1 MSTIRYLYGS
11 PTTSYLIC
19 TTPRSGST
27 FLSQALASTGVAGRP
42 EEYFQQLTATG
53 LPRRPVDYL
62 EGLDAEAVPTP
73 RGAPDGDHRVD
84 PMFDPRRFAGFGDYV
99 SWVLG
104 TATTSNGVFGA
115 KIMSAYVD
123 GLATGLREALGD
135 PAPDTT
141 PGLLAA
147 VFPRLRYVF
156 LVREDKVRQAVSLWR
171 AIQTW
176 QWREDAPEA
185 GHVDAA
191 RGDGALRYD
200 FAALDHLRRRLAD
213 EERWWRAYFADAGI
227 EPLTIVYEQFADG
240 HDDVVR
246 AVLRHLEIPFD
257 GTWTLPSPTMRRQS
271 DGLSGDWAAR
281 FAAEASATAEASR

>member
-1 MSTIRYLYGS
+1 MSPIRYLYAS

-42 EEYFQQLTATG
+42 EEYFQQLTATS

-62 EGLDAEAVPTP
+62 EGLTEGPVPTP

-84 PMFDPRRFAGFGDYV
+84 PMFDPRRFADFGDYV

-104 TATTSNGVFGA
+104 TATTGNGVFGA

-123 GLATGLREALGD
+123 GLAAGLREAVGD
-135 PAPDTT
+135 GAPGTT
-141 PGLLAA
+141 PDLLAA
-147 VFPRLRYVF
+147 VFPRLRYIF

-185 GHVDAA
+185 GPGGAQP
-191 RGDGALRYD
+191 GD
-200 FAALDHLRRRLAD
+200 
-213 EERWWRAYFADAGI
+213 
-227 EPLTIVYEQFADG
+227 
-240 HDDVVR
+240 
-246 AVLRHLEIPFD
+246 
-257 GTWTLPSPTMRRQS
+257 
-271 DGLSGDWAAR
+271 
-281 FAAEASATAEASR
+281 

>member
-1 MSTIRYLYGS
+1 MIRYLYGS

-62 EGLDAEAVPTP
+62 EGLDSEAVPTP

-115 KIMSAYVD
+115 KLMSAYVD
-123 GLATGLREALGD
+123 GLAAGLREALGD
-135 PAPDTT
+135 RAPGTT
-141 PGLLAA
+141 PGLLGT

-185 GHVDAA
+185 GPVNAG
-191 RGDGALRYD
+191 RGEGALRYD
-200 FAALDHLRRRLAD
+200 FRALDHLRRRLVD
-213 EERWWRAYFADAGI
+213 EEGWWRAYFADAGI
-227 EPLTIVYEQFADG
+227 EPLTIAYEQFADG

-257 GTWTLPSPTMRRQS
+257 GSWTLPSPTMRRQS
-271 DGLSGDWAAR
+271 DGLSSDWAAR
-281 FAAEASATAEASR
+281 FAAEASAPAEASR

>member
-1 MSTIRYLYGS
+1 MPPIRYLYGA
-11 PTTSYLIC
+11 PTISYLIC

-62 EGLDAEAVPTP
+62 EGLTAGSMPTP
-73 RGAPDGDHRVD
+73 RGAADGDHRVD

-115 KIMSAYVD
+115 KIMSAYLE
-123 GLATGLREALGD
+123 GLAAGLREALGD
-135 PAPDTT
+135 GAPGAT
-141 PGLLAA
+141 PELLAA
-147 VFPRLRYVF
+147 VFPRLRYIF

-176 QWREDAPEA
+176 QWREDAPEPGPA
-185 GHVDAA
+185 GSAP
-191 RGDGALRYD
+191 GEGALRYD
-200 FAALDHLRRRLAD
+200 FAALDHLRRRLV
-213 EERWWRAYFADAGI
+213 EEEAWWRGYFADAGV
-227 EPLTIVYEQFADG
+227 EPLTIAYEQFADG

-257 GTWTLPSPTMRRQS
+257 GSWTLPSPTMRRQS
-271 DGLSGDWAAR
+271 DGLSRDWAAR
-281 FAAEASATAEASR
+281 YAEEAMTAAEPR